1 MNWLILIS
9 DVAFAFV
16 AAILAAQGLRTLK
29 AIKHLGIGKS
39 FWIPVIASGALFLIG
54 SVFGIF
60 HEIAVELDLSLTINT
75 DEIIH
80 VSWLLALCLLM
91 GSIYSYSR
99 KVKTIKKFP
108 MPEKKELLMPE
119 KKEVSIPEKKE
130 APMPEK
136 KELLI
141 SELRKV
147 KESFKKETS
156 TECKFQFGYLSTF
169 SKDASI
175 PEECLGCQRIV
186 QCKYFS
192 EQK

>member
-99 KVKTIKKFP
+99 KVKTIKKLP
-108 MPEKKELLMPE
+108 MPE
-119 KKEVSIPEKKE
+119 KKEVSIPEKIE

>member
-108 MPEKKELLMPE
+108 VPEKKEF
-119 KKEVSIPEKKE
+119 
-130 APMPEK
+130 
-136 KELLI
+136 LI

-186 QCKYFS
+186 QCKYFP